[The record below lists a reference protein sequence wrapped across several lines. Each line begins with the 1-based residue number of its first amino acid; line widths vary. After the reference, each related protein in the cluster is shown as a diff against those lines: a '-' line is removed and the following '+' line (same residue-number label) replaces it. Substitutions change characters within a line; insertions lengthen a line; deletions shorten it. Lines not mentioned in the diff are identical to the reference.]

1 MTLLLDSHALIWALL
16 APEKLAPQ
24 ARQAIEDGTNAV
36 FFSAASIWE
45 IAIKSSK
52 RSLPIDDAFW
62 QTAFELNFV
71 ELPVRARHAWAV
83 KSLPHL
89 HGDPFDRVIVTQAQ
103 IEQMTLVTRDRFLGA
118 YNVNILTA

>member
-16 APEKLAPQ
+16 APEKLTAG
-24 ARQAIEDGTNAV
+24 ARETIADGANAV

-45 IAIKSSK
+45 IAIECSK
-52 RSLPIDDAFW
+52 RAFLIDADFLQA
-62 QTAFELNFV
+62 ANALNFA

-89 HGDPFDRVIVTQAQ
+89 HADPFDRILVAQAQ
-103 IEQMTLVTRDRFLGA
+103 LEGMTLVTRDRLLAG
-118 YNVNILTA
+118 YNVNILEA